1 MDLKVLRE
9 QRETN
14 PTPEFLGKKE
24 MENKQLKTRCN
35 LKNAVED
42 MQANPN
48 SKAIKVVLRPWSA
61 QVRGTTKFGFGAKQ
75 ITRPDSGN

>member
-42 MQANPN
+42 M
-48 SKAIKVVLRPWSA
+48 
-61 QVRGTTKFGFGAKQ
+61 
-75 ITRPDSGN
+75 